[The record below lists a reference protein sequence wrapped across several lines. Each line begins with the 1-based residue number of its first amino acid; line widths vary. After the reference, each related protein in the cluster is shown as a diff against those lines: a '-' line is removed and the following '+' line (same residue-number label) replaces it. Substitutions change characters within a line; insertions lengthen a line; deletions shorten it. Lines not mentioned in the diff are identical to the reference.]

1 MLTPAVVKV
10 VHIIHVV
17 DGAVGVEI
25 GRDKLALPVGFAGR
39 GEKRFRSYHIPRL
52 LCEAGKIVLFPFL
65 QCL

>member
-25 GRDKLALPVGFAGR
+25 GRDKLALPVGAVICVNVAM
-39 GEKRFRSYHIPRL
+39 Y
-52 LCEAGKIVLFPFL
+52 CVLDVV
-65 QCL
+65 

>member
-39 GEKRFRSYHIPRL
+39 GEKRFRSYHIPR
-52 LCEAGKIVLFPFL
+52 P
-65 QCL
+65 